1 VEVSGG
7 WGRFSRSNLPQPP
20 PSFTNL
26 HNLPFAVEARGI
38 EPRSENDSDT
48 APTCVDKALEVSPSG
63 RLAGP
68 GGN

>member
-1 VEVSGG
+1 M
-7 WGRFSRSNLPQPP
+7 
-20 PSFTNL
+20 
-26 HNLPFAVEARGI
+26 EARGI